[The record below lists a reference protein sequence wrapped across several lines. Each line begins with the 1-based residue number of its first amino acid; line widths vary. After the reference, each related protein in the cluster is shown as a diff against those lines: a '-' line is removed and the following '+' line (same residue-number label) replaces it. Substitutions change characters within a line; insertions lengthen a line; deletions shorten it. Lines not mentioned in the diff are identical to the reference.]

1 MQPRKLILQNFGPFI
16 HETIDFSGFEGNG
29 LFLIS
34 GKTGAGKTTI
44 FDSMSYALFGETTG
58 QQRSGKEMRS
68 IFASPDEATKVTFLF
83 EHQGFYYEVARSP
96 EQTLSKKRGTGTT
109 EQASKVTLTVYNGQ
123 MQEQR
128 QLTKRQEVEAF
139 IQDLLQLNAKQ
150 FFQIILLPQGEFRNF
165 LIAPSSDKEKLL
177 RNVFGTNLYQ
187 RLTDWL
193 NEQQK
198 QQQQNLKEQEKKIE
212 LLSEGFKW
220 PEEKEL
226 ALTVAEQLTQWTAA
240 QAGLEAAIQMEETKQ
255 ADLETKRNNQEKAY
269 YAAQTLAK
277 RLAEYHQLQ
286 ADLALLKT
294 QRAEV
299 EEQEAHLRFLRQL
312 EKDAVF
318 LKQLE
323 QARLTLA
330 TQQDQQAV
338 IQAQLVTF
346 SQNQADWANQA
357 SAMAEKATK
366 IEALALKKQELQR
379 LMPLVDQMKAAVLA
393 QTELQQTLAKTQQQF
408 AKIQTQ
414 QADEK
419 AVAAALEK
427 EIAQKATFD
436 QEALE
441 LKQIETTLA
450 RHEENQGTLENLTT
464 TLAKGTQASTEFA
477 QACTD
482 FETQAAEKEQAFL
495 HLQSEW
501 AKLQIEKWQQLLIPG
516 EPCLVCGSTTHPI
529 LAQAD
534 TAVKAADIT
543 VTEEKVEAAQQAWQ
557 QVQSQWQRAKENLK
571 VQVAKN
577 ELLEQNYQ
585 QQLASQAVLGTQLQ
599 AQLQV
604 RDGAFRQAFAQ
615 RTQAWQENQ
624 AKMVAAQAQLVKI
637 QAKISEFTQALD
649 EGQEEMQTLQT
660 QCIQQDERVRNLA
673 NQFDQISS
681 EGVEEEFHQ
690 VAAKLTEMTQALTA
704 YQALGQAL
712 EKEHVALLERQA
724 GMKQQFL
731 ASEAALKAHELAF
744 NSLLASYPVGT
755 TEASLLEQQVDLGQM
770 SSLEQAVQSY
780 RERWQFLTTRLAQ
793 EADLAGQVAP
803 DLTQLEA
810 TFAATKAQLL
820 EQQKHVLQ
828 QKEQWQHNA
837 NLVEQVQALYEQTQA
852 AFAELAQME
861 QLSQTMRGDNVQ
873 RLSFERYLL
882 QTYLTEVL
890 EVANHRLIRLT
901 RGRYQFLISSEKGS
915 YRSSTGLEINI
926 YDDNAGALRRA
937 QTLSGGESFI
947 AALALALSLADVIQ
961 QQAGGIAIEALFIDE
976 GFGSLDEDSLEM
988 ALEALEMIEQEGRL
1002 IGIISHVRELKERIF
1017 QQLIVETNGNGQSK
1031 TKLKLGERW
1040 DEA

>member
-16 HETIDFSGFEGNG
+16 HETIDFSAFEGSG

-44 FDSMSYALFGETTG
+44 FDSMSFALFGETTG
-58 QQRSGKEMRS
+58 QRRSGKEMRS
-68 IFASPDEATKVTFLF
+68 VFASPDEATKVTFLF

-109 EQASKVTLTVYNGQ
+109 DQPSKVTLTVYNGQ

-128 QLTKRQEVEAF
+128 QLTKRQEVDAF

-177 RNVFGTNLYQ
+177 RNVFGTDLYQ

-220 PEEKEL
+220 PKEKEI
-226 ALTVAEQLTQWTAA
+226 ALTVAEQLTQWTKV
-240 QAGLEAAIQMEETKQ
+240 QAELNATIKMEETKQ
-255 ADLETKRNNQEKAY
+255 ADLEAKRNKQEKAY
-269 YAAQTLAK
+269 YAAQTLAQ

-294 QRAEV
+294 QTPEIENQAAR
-299 EEQEAHLRFLRQL
+299 LRFLRQL
-312 EKDAVF
+312 EKDAVV

-323 QARLTLA
+323 QARLTVQ
-330 TQQDQQAV
+330 TQQNEQVALQTQFA
-338 IQAQLVTF
+338 AF
-346 SQNQADWANQA
+346 SEKQTAWENQAR
-357 SAMAEKATK
+357 AMAEQTAR
-366 IEALALKKQELQR
+366 IAALSLEKQELQR
-379 LMPLVDQMKAAVLA
+379 LMPLVAEMKEALRAQTTLQQSLA
-393 QTELQQTLAKTQQQF
+393 QAQQQITT
-408 AKIQTQ
+408 IQAQQ
-414 QADEK
+414 QAAKET
-419 AVAAALEK
+419 ATALEK
-427 EIAQKATFD
+427 EVAQQAIFD

-450 RHEENQGTLENLTT
+450 RYEENQLAIENLTA
-464 TLAKGTQASTEFA
+464 TLAEGTQAIVEMS

-482 FETQAAEKEQAFL
+482 LEAQVTEREQTFL
-495 HLQSEW
+495 QLQSEL
-501 AKLQIEKWQQLLIPG
+501 AKLQIEKWQQLLVPG

-529 LAQAD
+529 LAQPD
-534 TAVKAADIT
+534 TAVTQAGIA
-543 VTEEKVEAAQQAWQ
+543 VTEEKVTAAQQIWQ
-557 QVQSQWQRAKENLK
+557 QVASQWQSAKENLK
-571 VQVAKN
+571 VQMAKN

-585 QQLASQAVLGTQLQ
+585 QLLHRQAPLCTQLQ
-599 AQLQV
+599 TQLQV
-604 RDGAFRQAFAQ
+604 SDLSFAPVYAK

-624 AKMVAAQAQLVKI
+624 AKIVAAKENLVKI
-637 QAKISEFTQALD
+637 QTKISEWAQAFD
-649 EGQEEMQTLQT
+649 EGQEAMQSLQT
-660 QCIQQDERVRNLA
+660 QSIQQDERVRNLA
-673 NQFDQISS
+673 RQFGQTSS
-681 EGVEEEFHQ
+681 ERVEEAFHQ
-690 VAAKLTEMTQALTA
+690 VETQLAEMTQALTA
-704 YQALGQAL
+704 YQAQGHAL

-724 GMKQQFL
+724 GLKRQLL
-731 ASEAALKAHELAF
+731 ASEAALNEHELTLQT
-744 NSLLASYPVGT
+744 LLKNYPAET
-755 TEASLLEQQVDLGQM
+755 TEASLRAQEAELGQIATLEQVVQVH
-770 SSLEQAVQSY
+770 
-780 RERWQFLTTRLAQ
+780 RERLQFLTTRLAQ
-793 EADLAGQVAP
+793 EAELAVQEAP
-803 DLTQLEA
+803 DCVQLEA
-810 TFAATKAQLL
+810 TFAATKTQLL
-820 EQQKHVLQ
+820 EQQKQVLQ

-837 NLVEQVQALYEQTQA
+837 ALVEQVQALYEQTQA

-861 QLSQTMRGDNVQ
+861 QLSRTMRGDNVQ

-890 EVANHRLIRLT
+890 EVANRRLIRLT

-915 YRSSTGLEINI
+915 YRRSTGLEINI
-926 YDDNAGALRRA
+926 YDDNAGAIRRA

-1002 IGIISHVRELKERIF
+1002 IGIISHVRELKERVF

-1040 DEA
+1040 DEP